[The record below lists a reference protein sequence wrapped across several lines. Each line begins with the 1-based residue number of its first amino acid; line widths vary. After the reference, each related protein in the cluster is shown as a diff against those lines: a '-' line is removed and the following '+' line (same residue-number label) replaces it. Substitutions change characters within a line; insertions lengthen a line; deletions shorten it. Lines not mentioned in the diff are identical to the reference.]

1 MIDLIILGE
10 LVLNKEQAK
19 KTCSATPLSS
29 VASLV
34 TAVHDENV
42 ARGTTI

>member
-1 MIDLIILGE
+1 MDLTILGE

-19 KTCSATPLSS
+19 KTCSASPLSS
-29 VASLV
+29 VVSLV
-34 TAVHDENV
+34 TAVLDENI